1 MRVGDNR
8 IEIGTPDSE
17 DETGGY
23 LLSRGIPKVGD
34 PDAITTRQNMKLLVK
49 SPSHEDAEAAEDEA
63 QRAAADKY
71 HDYISDYV
79 QNVEDALFGVG
90 YKNTKGVSY
99 TDLVDVDSA
108 VKYWWVQQFS
118 KNTDAFVTG
127 SSYYYKKSDA
137 QGGKLYWGPLWDFD
151 LAWGNDP
158 LRNRDIDE
166 SAAYV
171 LNEYKD
177 PWLDQLMGD
186 PKFTAKLK
194 KFWKGTLKK
203 TIAEA
208 TEKGGLLDRYY
219 DEMLVSWCYDR
230 EKWGDALYADE
241 AAAESGADVD
251 MNLKGEIKWLRWWLN
266 HMSALTD
273 NVVDELGDSRCTVTF
288 VVDGKKTGQTSVVA
302 KETMTR
308 VPDAPAK
315 KGYVFVGWYLSSG
328 ERATPGSTVFAKDT
342 TLTARYVKADK
353 AIPATRVYFKN
364 TNAIW
369 SMSTC
374 WRKAISPR

>member
-1 MRVGDNR
+1 MLLANSFDGSLVRDRLTSWLGNEIGLEYTYKCVPVDLVINEVFYGSYLLCEQVRVGDNR
-8 IEIGTPDSE
+8 IEIGTPDSD

-90 YKNTKGVSY
+90 YKNAKGVSY

-158 LRNRDIDE
+158 LRNRDIDG

-203 TIAEA
+203 TLAEA

-251 MNLKGEIKWLRWWLN
+251 MSLKGEIKWLRLWLN
-266 HMSALTD
+266 HMSASRITSSTS
-273 NVVDELGDSRCTVTF
+273 LGTPAARSR
-288 VVDGKKTGQTSVVA
+288 
-302 KETMTR
+302 
-308 VPDAPAK
+308 
-315 KGYVFVGWYLSSG
+315 SSW
-328 ERATPGSTVFAKDT
+328 
-342 TLTARYVKADK
+342 TARKRGKRASS
-353 AIPATRVYFKN
+353 R
-364 TNAIW
+364 
-369 SMSTC
+369 
-374 WRKAISPR
+374 RKP

>member
-1 MRVGDNR
+1 M
-8 IEIGTPDSE
+8 
-17 DETGGY
+17 
-23 LLSRGIPKVGD
+23 
-34 PDAITTRQNMKLLVK
+34 
-49 SPSHEDAEAAEDEA
+49 
-63 QRAAADKY
+63 
-71 HDYISDYV
+71 
-79 QNVEDALFGVG
+79 
-90 YKNTKGVSY
+90 
-99 TDLVDVDSA
+99 
-108 VKYWWVQQFS
+108 
-118 KNTDAFVTG
+118 
-127 SSYYYKKSDA
+127 
-137 QGGKLYWGPLWDFD
+137 
-151 LAWGNDP
+151 
-158 LRNRDIDE
+158 
-166 SAAYV
+166 

-203 TIAEA
+203 TLAEA

-251 MNLKGEIKWLRWWLN
+251 MSLKGEIKWLRWWLN

-315 KGYVFVGWYLSSG
+315 KGYVFVGWYLPSG

-342 TLTARYVKADK
+342 ALTARYVKADK

-364 TNAIW
+364 AHVYWPDNGEPFKPSCTIVPTNAEERSITW
-369 SMSTC
+369 SSSN
-374 WRKAISPR
+374 KAVAKVDASGAVSPYDIGTATIKATLKSGKTFSYTFQVLDRTDIGPASSPKMNATPSSLVLEEGDFAQIKVSAGGKVTVKKGLKRGTYRVKVKVSQRASKNYKARALKGVTLKVKVV